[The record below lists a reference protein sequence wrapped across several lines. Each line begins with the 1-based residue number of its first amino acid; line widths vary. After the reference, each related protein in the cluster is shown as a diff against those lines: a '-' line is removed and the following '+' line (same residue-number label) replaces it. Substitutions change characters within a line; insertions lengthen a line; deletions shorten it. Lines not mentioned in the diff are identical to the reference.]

1 MEKHNFH
8 VTGCSHYVEAFENIA
23 IPNHVYD
30 WSNAELLDGADEGDE
45 TFELQYLFKDVDLV
59 PEPENK
65 YDPNAIAVV
74 VRGEKIGYIKSASCT
89 QVKNLLA
96 SDDFLRAEISAM
108 EYGNVKRVVE
118 DDRGKLRIKVDTCPP
133 YAVVTIF
140 NGEPEEKTASKNAAK
155 KQARPKKKLSAGRI
169 VLRIILTIIGLLLA
183 LLSIGAFQDTIVAGT
198 IVLSIAVICLVI
210 GWWPK

>member
-74 VRGEKIGYIKSASCT
+74 VRGK
-89 QVKNLLA
+89 KN
-96 SDDFLRAEISAM
+96 
-108 EYGNVKRVVE
+108 
-118 DDRGKLRIKVDTCPP
+118 RI
-133 YAVVTIF
+133 Y
-140 NGEPEEKTASKNAAK
+140 
-155 KQARPKKKLSAGRI
+155 
-169 VLRIILTIIGLLLA
+169 
-183 LLSIGAFQDTIVAGT
+183 
-198 IVLSIAVICLVI
+198 
-210 GWWPK
+210 